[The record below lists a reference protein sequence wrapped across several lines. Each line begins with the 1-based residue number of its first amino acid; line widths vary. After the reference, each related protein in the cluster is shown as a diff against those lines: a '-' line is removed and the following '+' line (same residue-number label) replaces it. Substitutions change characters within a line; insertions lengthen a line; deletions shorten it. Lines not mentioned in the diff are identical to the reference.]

1 MLTCFLCALSF
12 GTALLLFRHLKLVH
26 GMYPGKNLKLKCG
39 QIGCCLQFSSYSGFR
54 RHLNKIHA
62 TVSTCV
68 PHETPS
74 DHDTQQFSS
83 SQCLNDET
91 PSTSSQ
97 CQNSEAGPSFSNQS
111 KDMCASIIARL
122 LGSGVPNTVV
132 LSTVQ
137 NLEEFV
143 GDWQSNIQEQL
154 LTLLPN
160 DSPSRSAIA
169 DLFKN
174 LDNPFSHLNS
184 ESKCKK
190 YFRDKW
196 EMVQPVELHLG
207 VRYDTRRCSKTG
219 TYEQVPVNDKFIYIP
234 ILKTLQFIFKN
245 ESICEMMQICTQSD
259 TYQDFCDG
267 SYFKSHPLF
276 SGSKFAIQVQLYY
289 DEFECANP
297 LGSKKGIHKVGC
309 LYFILRNLPPSLNSA
324 LMNIHLVSL
333 FYAQDA
339 KKYGIDEIL
348 KPLVKD
354 LKILETSGIAVP
366 FAKFPVFGTLAQ
378 ITGDNLGMHSIL
390 GFLES
395 FRANYFCRFCLIDQ
409 SSAQSV
415 FSEDDPCLTLRSP
428 ILNNQHYNNLVDDP
442 TLTSSFGIKRKSI
455 LNSLKYFNIA
465 ENFAVDIMH
474 DILEGVGQ
482 YEVKLL
488 FQYLIEYFISKDS
501 LLNRIYAFN
510 YGYMEKKN
518 KPTNINLDRAG
529 HGIGLNASQTLCLI
543 TNIPLI
549 FGDLVPEDDL
559 HWHLLLLLLHILN
572 IVFSYS
578 ITEGMTVYLK
588 HLIIEHHRLFKELY
602 PSNNLIPKH
611 HFMVHYPRCIRKIG
625 PLIHIWTMRFEA
637 KHIFQ
642 RLC

>member
-122 LGSGVPNTVV
+122 LGSGVPNTIV

-174 LDNPFSHLNS
+174 L
-184 ESKCKK
+184 E
-190 YFRDKW
+190 
-196 EMVQPVELHLG
+196 
-207 VRYDTRRCSKTG
+207 
-219 TYEQVPVNDKFIYIP
+219 
-234 ILKTLQFIFKN
+234 
-245 ESICEMMQICTQSD
+245 
-259 TYQDFCDG
+259 
-267 SYFKSHPLF
+267 
-276 SGSKFAIQVQLYY
+276 LYY
-289 DEFECANP
+289 DEFECASP

-333 FYAQDA
+333 FYAQDT

-409 SSAQSV
+409 SSAQFV
-415 FSEDDPCLTLRSP
+415 FSKDDPCLTLRSP

-455 LNSLKYFNIA
+455 LN
-465 ENFAVDIMH
+465 H
-474 DILEGVGQ
+474 
-482 YEVKLL
+482 
-488 FQYLIEYFISKDS
+488 
-501 LLNRIYAFN
+501 
-510 YGYMEKKN
+510 
-518 KPTNINLDRAG
+518 
-529 HGIGLNASQTLCLI
+529 
-543 TNIPLI
+543 
-549 FGDLVPEDDL
+549 
-559 HWHLLLLLLHILN
+559 
-572 IVFSYS
+572 
-578 ITEGMTVYLK
+578 
-588 HLIIEHHRLFKELY
+588 
-602 PSNNLIPKH
+602 
-611 HFMVHYPRCIRKIG
+611 
-625 PLIHIWTMRFEA
+625 
-637 KHIFQ
+637 
-642 RLC
+642 